1 MRAIVRILLWEPDQ
15 CAASQLQSVLVLT
28 GCLVNTLSTPA
39 ALAAAARED
48 REAFVLASIDGVARA
63 EVLAALADLPNP
75 RRLLLLA
82 STIDFATRRS
92 AVRAGAAHLVAKP
105 VDPMRLLPILER
117 PPGEAESDPY
127 VVLIVGDDAL
137 SNLYHATLLREA
149 GLVAHLAGSG
159 AEAIELAGSCEP
171 DLLLS
176 DYDLGDCTGM
186 ELLAMLRDDDR
197 YAALRM
203 IFLSGRP
210 ADSLSVEERAA
221 LGEDFIAKPV
231 DPRAFVTTLLARAG
245 HARHARRLAQELH
258 LSQRAARNA
267 RLTLD
272 THAIVSVTNPDGE
285 IIYVNDKFCRTTGY
299 TREALLGRDHGLL
312 RSGVHSDDYYDN
324 MWETLRDNRVWQ
336 GELCNRAKDG
346 SLYWVQATM
355 TPILGV
361 DGRPSQ
367 FVSVCTDISVQKEVE
382 SRLFAL
388 LNSAN
393 VGLAWVDMAGW
404 ILDVN
409 DTFAA
414 MTGYE
419 REELLTMRA
428 DAFTHEWDEHNIP
441 AQLATLATGAPTVR
455 FQKRYLRKGG
465 EGVWADVMLTRV
477 DGPDGKMRGAVGSV
491 IDISRQKAAED
502 RLRLVVRGSLDGLWD
517 WSART
522 RHIYFSRRFRELLG
536 FGQGEEA
543 AFDAYFRLPQVIH
556 PEDYGPARR
565 ALLSHLRRR
574 GGGVFDVALRFL
586 HRDGQYRWFRARG
599 QGVWDERG
607 APERFAGS
615 FTDLTELKRA
625 EAELRA
631 AKEAAE
637 GASHAKTEFLS
648 RLTHE
653 LRTPMNSILGFAQLL
668 ETDPAQ
674 RLAPSQLDNLAQIQ
688 KAGWHLLDL
697 INEVLDLAR
706 IEAGRMEVVLEDFPV
721 ADILDDCLTLISL
734 LATKH
739 GVTVVNRLSD
749 GFSPVVRADPMRL
762 KQAVLNLL
770 SNAVKYNRRGG
781 LVYVDVAAVAGGWRL
796 DVSDTGIGLTEP
808 QLAGLFQPFTRFA
821 EDGKREGSGIGLAI
835 TKRLLEAMG
844 GTIQVTSQ
852 AGAGSVFSIILPGG
866 QAGRVGRSA
875 GVHRL
880 LA

>member
-1 MRAIVRILLWEPDQ
+1 MGLIARILLWEPNV
-15 CAASQLQSVLVLT
+15 AANCQLQSVLALT
-28 GCLVNTLSTPA
+28 GCLVRTLATPA
-39 ALAAAARED
+39 DLAAAAGEEPD
-48 REAFVLASIDGVARA
+48 AFVIASIDGPARA
-63 EVLAALADLPNP
+63 GVLAALAGLPNS

-82 STIDFATRRS
+82 SAIDFATRLA
-92 AVRAGAAHLVAKP
+92 AVRAGAAHLIAKP
-105 VDPMRLLPILER
+105 VDPVRLLPIVE
-117 PPGEAESDPY
+117 GQQGGVGAEPY

-149 GLVAHLAGSG
+149 GFVAHVAGSG
-159 AEAIELAGSCEP
+159 SEALDLAGHCEP

-176 DYDLGDCTGM
+176 DYELEDCTGM
-186 ELLAMLRDDDR
+186 ELLTMLRDDDR

-203 IFLSGRP
+203 VVLSGRP
-210 ADSLSVEERAA
+210 VDSLPPEERAT

-231 DPRAFVTTLLARAG
+231 DPPAFVTTVRARAG
-245 HARHARRLAQELH
+245 HARHARRLAQELR
-258 LSQRAARNA
+258 LSRRAARNA
-267 RLTLD
+267 RHTLD
-272 THAIVSVTNPDGE
+272 THAIVSVTNPAGE

-299 TREALLGRDHGLL
+299 RREELLGRGHSLL
-312 RSGVHSDDYYDN
+312 RSGAHSDEYYAN
-324 MWETLRDNRVWQ
+324 MWETLRANRVWQ

-361 DGRPSQ
+361 DGRPYQ

-382 SRLFAL
+382 GRLFAL

-393 VGLAWVDMAGW
+393 VGLAWVDMGGW

-409 DTFAA
+409 DTFAR
-414 MTGYE
+414 MTGYS

-441 AQLATLATGAPTVR
+441 AQLATLATGTPTAR

-465 EGVWADVMLTRV
+465 EAVWADVMLSRV
-477 DGPDGKMRGAVGSV
+477 DGPDGRMQGAVGSV
-491 IDISRQKAAED
+491 IDITRLKVAED
-502 RLRLVVRGSLDGLWD
+502 RLRLVVRGSLDGIWD

-522 RHIYFSRRFRELLG
+522 KRIYFSRRFRELLG
-536 FGQGEEA
+536 FAAEEEA

-556 PEDYGPARR
+556 PEDYGLARS
-565 ALLSHLRRR
+565 ALLTHLRRR
-574 GGGVFDVALRFL
+574 GTGAFDVALRFL

-599 QGVWDERG
+599 QGVWDDRG

-625 EAELRA
+625 EAEMRA

-674 RLAPSQLDNLAQIQ
+674 RLAPSQLDNLDQIQ

-721 ADILDDCLTLISL
+721 SDILDDCLTLISL

-739 GVTVVNRLSD
+739 GVTVVNRLAD

-781 LVYVDVAAVAGGWRL
+781 MVYIDVAAEPAGWRL

-844 GTIQVTSQ
+844 GSIQVRSE
-852 AGAGSVFSIILPGG
+852 AGTGSVFSVILPAG
-866 QAGRVGRSA
+866 QAGRVGRS
-875 GVHRL
+875 GGGHRL